1 TEGYKMEIKNMTEK
15 EVIKEIQNKAEQLFD
30 FVKEVRQETEIKPC
44 LITFA
49 ALDEGDEMNLFN
61 QTLLG
66 NSDLLA
72 LMLST
77 AENFEEVLIQASTIK
92 IFESIKEE

>member
-1 TEGYKMEIKNMTEK
+1 
-15 EVIKEIQNKAEQLFD
+15 
-30 FVKEVRQETEIKPC
+30 
-44 LITFA
+44 
-49 ALDEGDEMNLFN
+49 MNLFN

>member
-1 TEGYKMEIKNMTEK
+1 MEIKNMTKK
-15 EVIKEIQNKAEQLFD
+15 EVIEEIQNKAEQLFN
-30 FVKEVRQETEIKPC
+30 FVKEVRQETEFKPC

-49 ALDEGDEMNLFN
+49 ALDEEDEMNLFN

-92 IFESIKEE
+92 IFEAIKE